1 MNYLR
6 MNARPKQQEGTP
18 TQKYMVLK
26 SLQADPTGAGKGRE
40 TLLRATMK
48 GVLRIL
54 SRLMDSMVC
63 CSMPCMMSTTRMAMS
78 HSPEPRERR
87 FVNDS

>member
-1 MNYLR
+1 M
-6 MNARPKQQEGTP
+6 G
-18 TQKYMVLK
+18 V
-26 SLQADPTGAGKGRE
+26 

-54 SRLMDSMVC
+54 SRLMDSLVC

-78 HSPEPRERR
+78 HRLEPRDRR
-87 FVNDS
+87 FVKDS